1 MAERSKR
8 GHERQARLF
17 GYDSELNLCELSH
30 ILPSDGQPLSSQQ
43 AQAEPLRRYDAA
55 GRVSQIGQNQYRYDK
70 CGQLSEKVV
79 SRPGFRPQ
87 TTQFEWD
94 GFDRLQRV
102 ILPDGSRWRYR
113 YDPFGRRI
121 GKEREGQVSQLTA
134 ITRVH
139 YRWDGDQLVQQ
150 QSYRA
155 DGNAARQVQW
165 VYEPGSFRPLAQW
178 EAGEQDER
186 LHYIV
191 TDVAGTAREL
201 CSEAGD
207 IIWRGEQRLWGNH
220 RTDVI
225 PQPLRRFL
233 GDATNEETYC
243 ELRYQGQIYD
253 QETGLYYNRHRYFDP
268 ELGQYI
274 SPDPI
279 GFAGGLRPQGYV
291 HNPLE
296 WVDPLGLSKYS
307 GVDFAGTDAL
317 YQGGTNVVKIQMTGG
332 RYGDF
337 KAANDIAGYK
347 GASGNA
353 TGKSHPDG
361 YTWHHLDDY
370 DPATNTSTMQLVKT
384 EAHEAS
390 FPYSG
395 SVSQFEKEHGVKY
408 ESKEAKGV
416 AKGLNE
422 KQSKKSCG

>member
-1 MAERSKR
+1 
-8 GHERQARLF
+8 
-17 GYDSELNLCELSH
+17 
-30 ILPSDGQPLSSQQ
+30 
-43 AQAEPLRRYDAA
+43 
-55 GRVSQIGQNQYRYDK
+55 
-70 CGQLSEKVV
+70 
-79 SRPGFRPQ
+79 
-87 TTQFEWD
+87 
-94 GFDRLQRV
+94 
-102 ILPDGSRWRYR
+102 
-113 YDPFGRRI
+113 
-121 GKEREGQVSQLTA
+121 
-134 ITRVH
+134 H

-207 IIWRGEQRLWGNH
+207 IIWRGEQRLWGNY
-220 RTDVI
+220 RADTI

-233 GDATNEETYC
+233 GDAANDETYC

-296 WVDPLGLSKYS
+296 WVDPLGLERFPTWMSTKQVYERHHIIPYEHRNH
-307 GVDFAGTDAL
+307 DFFNRTDLNINGATNMIYLPVADNIHPTKMVHHNFKLDGKPHSEYNAAMRDRLDAL
-317 YQGGTNVVKIQMTGG
+317 ELQAQREG
-332 RYGDF
+332 
-337 KAANDIAGYK
+337 
-347 GASGNA
+347 
-353 TGKSHPDG
+353 
-361 YTWHHLDDY
+361 W
-370 DPATNTSTMQLVKT
+370 
-384 EAHEAS
+384 
-390 FPYSG
+390 
-395 SVSQFEKEHGVKY
+395 
-408 ESKEAKGV
+408 SKEKANQEALKLQHDTR
-416 AKGLNE
+416 AALNRTS
-422 KQSKKSCG
+422 SKKGC

>member
-1 MAERSKR
+1 
-8 GHERQARLF
+8 
-17 GYDSELNLCELSH
+17 
-30 ILPSDGQPLSSQQ
+30 DGQPLSSQQ

-55 GRVSQIGQNQYRYDK
+55 GRVSQIGPNQYRYDK
-70 CGQLSEKVV
+70 CGRLSEKVV

-178 EAGEQDER
+178 ETGEQDER

-207 IIWRGEQRLWGNH
+207 IIWRGEQRLWGNC
-220 RTDVI
+220 RADAI

-233 GDATNEETYC
+233 GDAANDETYC
-243 ELRYQGQIYD
+243 ELRYQGQLYD

-296 WVDPLGLSKYS
+296 WVDPLGLSGCP
-307 GVDFAGTDAL
+307 GVT
-317 YQGGTNVVKIQMTGG
+317 KETG
-332 RYGDF
+332 YGPNDPPVRIEGDWSVNDM
-337 KAANDIAGYK
+337 KAALLG
-347 GASGNA
+347 
-353 TGKSHPDG
+353 HP
-361 YTWHHLDDY
+361 
-370 DPATNTSTMQLVKT
+370 P
-384 EAHEAS
+384 
-390 FPYSG
+390 
-395 SVSQFEKEHGVKY
+395 
-408 ESKEAKGV
+408 
-416 AKGLNE
+416 KGLGKPDLHHADQMPGSGIHEIVPELHRGN
-422 KQSKKSCG
+422 KSLHPNKFNQGVTPEMRDADRKLHWWYRAREQGADDILPDWIYD